1 MSESKQRLK
10 AVTIVKI
17 DEMLAQTYELELEA
31 GKLIGVRQL
40 TRAEDLPA
48 VAIGLAQRE
57 LWNQYRQN
65 REVPSVKVKL

>member
-17 DEMLAQTYELELEA
+17 DDMLAQTYELEIED
-31 GKLIGVRQL
+31 GKLVGVKQL
-40 TRAEDLPA
+40 TKAEDLPA

-57 LWNQYRQN
+57 LWVQYRSN
-65 REVPSVKVKL
+65 REVPSVKAKS